1 MLYHLRLEPSGFPAV
16 MRVFPAAGGAAGLVI
31 CLVEAATVKRQPRS
45 LKTPIRF
52 ERATISAEP
61 TERDHASED
70 TAQPAVEGLQPPM
83 RVTVKRRWFR
93 ENLVIDEEVAP
104 RRRSKTPAKP
114 KGILRRIWWAINPW
128 RKRPGHPWWVTFFIR
143 LVATI
148 FTLGIITAIVGTITV
163 MVLVRMATV
172 PTIPATNPGVLL
184 DITGQQYTDLRQT
197 AGRED
202 IKLESL
208 PPHVSQAVMAA
219 EDHDFYNHIGVNPA
233 TIVRAVVANVRSG
246 EAVQGGSTLTQQYV
260 KVASGDDSPTIWRKI
275 KEAAQAIKVEQ
286 TYSKDKILELY
297 LNNVYFGRGATGIQA
312 AAQAYFRVDAKD
324 LNVPQAAML
333 AGVLPAPSVYDPLV
347 NPRATQRRYEYV
359 LGRMVEDGVITEA
372 NKTDFEVNR
381 PLTYPRPTRTDD
393 PYPWFTDLVRVELEA
408 RGFKGGRGLTV
419 RTTIDP
425 SKQRLAEEHYT
436 RTFDDLTAT
445 GALITVDNATGS
457 ILSAVGGKDYK
468 ADQFNTL
475 RARRQP
481 GSTFKPF
488 ALIAWLNEGNDP
500 DSIFQAPKSITMEG
514 ADNGK
519 DWTVNNFEGASYEN
533 LNLYDAT
540 AHSVNTV
547 YAQLAHEAG
556 FDKVADVANTLLDR
570 PRADLLPSHASL
582 VLGTSE
588 VTPVELAGAYATIAA
603 DGYLRIPHTITE
615 IRRDDELLYSS
626 QVSTKRVINQDVD
639 RLTVE
644 LLQSTVQSGS
654 GKRANI
660 GRPAAVKTGT
670 TQGHGDAW
678 FAGFTPEFT
687 TVVWMGNRDNRDT
700 LPNKET
706 GGGLPAKLWASY
718 TTDITK
724 GVPSTRFKKAD
735 MDRFDGDPF
744 TTGEN

>member
-1 MLYHLRLEPSGFPAV
+1 MSRRKG
-16 MRVFPAAGGAAGLVI
+16 
-31 CLVEAATVKRQPRS
+31 S

-52 ERATISAEP
+52 ERATISGLSSNGETPEEP
-61 TERDHASED
+61 TV
-70 TAQPAVEGLQPPM
+70 QPVVEGLQPPM
-83 RVTVKRRWFR
+83 LVTVKRRWFR
-93 ENLVIDEEVAP
+93 ANLVTDQEVAP
-104 RRRSKTPAKP
+104 RRKVKGPVKP
-114 KGILRRIWWAINPW
+114 KGLLRRFWWQVSPW
-128 RKRPGHPWWVTFFIR
+128 RKRAGHPWWLTFFLR
-143 LVATI
+143 LLSTVM
-148 FTLGIITAIVGTITV
+148 TLGVVLALGGVITLA
-163 MVLVRMATV
+163 VLVRTATV

-208 PPHVSQAVMAA
+208 PPHVAQAVMAA
-219 EDHDFYNHIGVNPA
+219 EDHSFYEHMGVNPA
-233 TIVRAVVANVRSG
+233 TIVRAVVANLRSG
-246 EAVQGGSTLTQQYV
+246 ETVQGGSTLTQQYV
-260 KVASGDDSPTIWRKI
+260 KVASGDDSPTIWRKV

-324 LNVPQAAML
+324 LTIPQAAML

-359 LGRMVEDGVITEA
+359 LGRMVEDGVITQA

-408 RGFKGGRGLTV
+408 RGFKGGRGLTI

-425 SKQRLAEEHYT
+425 SKQRLAENHFAQ
-436 RTFDDLTAT
+436 TFDDLTAT
-445 GALITVDNATGS
+445 GALITLDNDTGS
-457 ILSAVGGKDYK
+457 IVSAVGGKDYK

-488 ALIAWLNEGNDP
+488 ALIAWLSEGNNPNKVFD
-500 DSIFQAPKSITMEG
+500 APKSITLDG

-519 DWTVNNFEGASYEN
+519 DWTVNNFEGASYSS

-547 YAQLAHEAG
+547 YAQLAHDAG
-556 FDKVADVANTLLDR
+556 FDQVAAVANTLLDR
-570 PRADLLPSHASL
+570 PRADLLPTHASL

-603 DGYLRIPHTITE
+603 DGVLRIPHTITE
-615 IRRDDELLYSS
+615 IRRDDELLYSA
-626 QVSTKRVINQDVD
+626 QVPTNQVVNREVD
-639 RLTVE
+639 RLTIE
-644 LLQSTVQSGS
+644 LLQGTIQTGS
-654 GKRANI
+654 AKRANI
-660 GRPAAVKTGT
+660 GRPAAGKTGT

-718 TTDITK
+718 NTDITR

-735 MDRFDGDPF
+735 TAQFDGDPL
-744 TTGEN
+744 TVSDP

>member
-1 MLYHLRLEPSGFPAV
+1 MRKETRTLKSRKRTDKSTYQTRQIRLDEMEQTQPKPE
-16 MRVFPAAGGAAGLVI
+16 
-31 CLVEAATVKRQPRS
+31 VER
-45 LKTPIRF
+45 L
-52 ERATISAEP
+52 
-61 TERDHASED
+61 H
-70 TAQPAVEGLQPPM
+70 PPM

-93 ENLVIDEEVAP
+93 ENLVIDEEV
-104 RRRSKTPAKP
+104 KLP
-114 KGILRRIWWAINPW
+114 KGAKAKQPPRGLLARVWYAINPW
-128 RKRPGHPWWVTFFIR
+128 RKRANHGWFMTFLLRSF
-143 LVATI
+143 ATLT
-148 FTLGIITAIVGTITV
+148 TLGLVLGVVGVISV
-163 MVLVRMATV
+163 AVLVRMATV

-184 DITGQQYTDLRQT
+184 DVTGQQYTDLRQT

-202 IKLESL
+202 IKLDAL
-208 PPHVSQAVMAA
+208 PAHVPQAVMAA
-219 EDHDFYNHIGVNPA
+219 EDHSFYDHIGVNPA
-233 TIVRAVVANVRSG
+233 TIVRAVIANMRSG
-246 EAVQGGSTLTQQYV
+246 EAVQGGSTITQQYV

-275 KEAAQAIKVEQ
+275 KEAAQALKIEQ

-312 AAQAYFRVDAKD
+312 AAQAYFRVNADE
-324 LNVPQAAML
+324 LSVPQAAML

-359 LGRMVEDGVITEA
+359 LGRMVEDGVITA
-372 NKTDFEVNR
+372 DQKTDFEVNR
-381 PLTYPRPTRTDD
+381 PLTYPRPTRIDD

-425 SKQRLAEEHYT
+425 TKQRLAEQHFA

-445 GALITVDNATGS
+445 GALITLDNATGS
-457 ILSAVGGKDYK
+457 VVSAVGGKDYK

-488 ALIAWLNEGNDP
+488 ALIAWLHEGNDI
-500 DSIFQAPKSITMEG
+500 DKVFQAPKSITLAG

-519 DWTVNNFEGASYEN
+519 DWTVNNFEGASYDN

-547 YAQLAHEAG
+547 YAQMAHDAG
-556 FDKVADVANTLLDR
+556 FEEVADVANTLLDR
-570 PRADLLPSHASL
+570 PRADRLPPHASL

-603 DGYLRIPHTITE
+603 DGVLRIPHTITE
-615 IRRDDELLYSS
+615 IRRGDELLYAA
-626 QVSTKRVINQDVD
+626 QVPQNHVVNAEVD
-639 RLTVE
+639 RLTIE
-644 LLQSTVQSGS
+644 LLQSTIQSGS
-654 GKRANI
+654 AKRANI
-660 GRPAAVKTGT
+660 GRPAAGKTGT

-687 TVVWMGNRDNRDT
+687 TVVWMGNRDNRDS

-718 TTDITK
+718 TTAITR
-724 GVPSTRFKKAD
+724 GVPSTRFKKP
-735 MDRFDGDPF
+735 DRDKFDGTPF
-744 TTGEN
+744 STGDG